1 MGTEPTREASMPERW
16 NQPRIVEI
24 AGATLVV
31 STTNGFSVI
40 HDGDYLGYIHASAGN
55 QWNAYQRH
63 EDRFDDHLGRYTQ
76 EEAVRSIM
84 RACGRADQG
93 KAA

>member
-1 MGTEPTREASMPERW
+1 MPEHRF
-16 NQPRIVEI
+16 QPRSVKI

-31 STTNGFSVI
+31 SATNGYSVI
-40 HDGDYLGYIHASAGN
+40 HDGDYLGYIHASVGG

-63 EDRFDDHLGRYTQ
+63 EDRADDHLGRFTQ

-84 RACGRADQG
+84 RASGRANQG